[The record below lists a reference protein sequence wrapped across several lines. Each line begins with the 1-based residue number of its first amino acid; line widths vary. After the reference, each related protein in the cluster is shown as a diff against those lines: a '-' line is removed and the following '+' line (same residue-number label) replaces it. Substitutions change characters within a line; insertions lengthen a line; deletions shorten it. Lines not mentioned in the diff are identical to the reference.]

1 MSLHLD
7 PRQRAM
13 LQEMGVRLWWPGA
26 VAQTAEAAAPVR
38 TVPTRP
44 APTAA
49 PARPAAPAP
58 LPAPQAVRPAA
69 AVPAPAPARGLTP
82 PVRVLHPPRTLF
94 PDADPQH
101 RPAALG
107 AGWLLVA
114 EGAADADPLAGD
126 AGRLLG
132 NMLRALQLHRHPR
145 VFLCTLSA
153 PRSPDADAAP
163 AADVLAQA
171 LASVQPSVLLL
182 MGRAAAH
189 AVLGRNEPLGALRA
203 QAHTV
208 AGVPAVVT
216 YDAPYLLRA
225 PVAKPATW
233 ADLCL
238 ARSLARA
245 TPATP

>member
-26 VAQTAEAAAPVR
+26 VAHTTEAAPPVR
-38 TVPTRP
+38 AAPLPT

-49 PARPAAPAP
+49 PARPPAPPP
-58 LPAPQAVRPAA
+58 LPAPPAVRPAA
-69 AVPAPAPARGLTP
+69 AAPAPAPARGLTP
-82 PVRVLHPPRTLF
+82 PLRVLHPPRALF

-101 RPAALG
+101 SPATLG

-114 EGAADADPLAGD
+114 EGTADADPLAGD

-132 NMLRALQLHRHPR
+132 NMLHALQLHRHPR

-153 PRSPDADAAP
+153 PLGPDTDAAP

-171 LASVQPSVLLL
+171 LARVQPSVLLL
-182 MGRAAAH
+182 MGRAAAQ
-189 AVLGRNEPLGALRA
+189 AVLGRNDPLGPLRA
-203 QAHTV
+203 QTHTV

-225 PVAKPATW
+225 PDAKAAAW
-233 ADLCL
+233 ADLCQARAL
-238 ARSLARA
+238 ARS
-245 TPATP
+245 TPAAP